1 MLHMIALLLQAIAL
15 ATRPDS
21 TEVLTE
27 VHLKK
32 IKKKPPPQ
40 KTERP
45 PKKVRRWKGVFEHK
59 DTPIHHH

>member
-1 MLHMIALLLQAIAL
+1 MFALLLQAIAM

-27 VHLKK
+27 DHLNEPKK
-32 IKKKPPPQ
+32 RSAPRRACAIPK
-40 KTERP
+40 
-45 PKKVRRWKGVFEHK
+45 KKVRRWKGVFEHK